1 MPILTIEGHGPVTV
15 TAGTRLV
22 NAIEDAGVDILHR
35 CGGHA
40 KCTTCR
46 VDFLDGEPD
55 QMTQAVSYRDLFH
68 LAADLRAMG
77 EGNALALR
85 PRRFARHDV
94 VLRAAEILAG
104 TAADPQE
111 PGRVRVGFDLV
122 ALTGW
127 APVAALW

>member
-55 QMTQAVSYRDLFH
+55 QMTQAESDKLESKGDLGQYRLSCQS
-68 LAADLRAMG
+68 L
-77 EGNALALR
+77 
-85 PRRFARHDV
+85 
-94 VLRAAEILAG
+94 VLEDMHVQPLMRLAG
-104 TAADPQE
+104 SGMDDAGPRPEDDITPDPVWLDE
-111 PGRVRVGFDLV
+111 V
-122 ALTGW
+122 
-127 APVAALW
+127 